1 MTEAEW
7 KQVDKA
13 LKSVF
18 SRGAKLRIDG
28 YEVSLCLRQI
38 SQFSNA
44 IAVYI
49 NGEFRG
55 KWLTNDCEERRR
67 FFCCKKKSA
76 FKDKDAKAFGVRSKK
91 RISELKEKYS
101 YCEYSSHWKN
111 FRKMKKHFI
120 ENNLQIE
127 LIKIDGYDIKGD

>member
-7 KQVDKA
+7 KKVDGS

-18 SRGAKLRIDG
+18 SYGAKLKIDG
-28 YEVSLCLRQI
+28 YEVSLCLSQV

-55 KWLTNDCEERRR
+55 KWLSEDCEERRR
-67 FFCCKKKSA
+67 FYQCKRKSA
-76 FKDKDAKAFGVRSKK
+76 VKNSDFKKFGIRSKK
-91 RISELKEKYS
+91 DKAELWERYA
-101 YCEYSSHWKN
+101 YDEYSSVWTD

-120 ENNLQIE
+120 DNNHQIE
-127 LIKIDGYDIKGD
+127 LIKCDCP

>member
-7 KQVDKA
+7 KRVE
-13 LKSVF
+13 KSLRNVF
-18 SRGAKLRIDG
+18 SYGAKLRIDG

-55 KWLTNDCEERRR
+55 KWLSEDCEERRR
-67 FFCCKKKSA
+67 FFCCKKKST
-76 FKDKDAKAFGVRSKK
+76 FKDKDAKDFGIRSKK
-91 RISELKEKYS
+91 RIAELKEKCS
-101 YCEYSSHWKN
+101 YCEYSSHWRN
-111 FRKMKKHFI
+111 FNKMKKHFI
-120 ENNLQIE
+120 ENNQQIE
-127 LIKIDGYDIKGD
+127 LIKVDYPE

>member
-7 KQVDKA
+7 KRVE
-13 LKSVF
+13 KSLRNVF
-18 SRGAKLRIDG
+18 SYGAKLSVDG

-55 KWLTNDCEERRR
+55 KWLSEDCEERRR
-67 FFCCKKKSA
+67 FFCCKKKSV
-76 FKDKDAKAFGVRSKK
+76 FKDKDAKEFGVRSKK
-91 RISELKEKYS
+91 RIAELKEQYS

-120 ENNLQIE
+120 DNNREIE
-127 LIKIDGYDIKGD
+127 LIKADCP